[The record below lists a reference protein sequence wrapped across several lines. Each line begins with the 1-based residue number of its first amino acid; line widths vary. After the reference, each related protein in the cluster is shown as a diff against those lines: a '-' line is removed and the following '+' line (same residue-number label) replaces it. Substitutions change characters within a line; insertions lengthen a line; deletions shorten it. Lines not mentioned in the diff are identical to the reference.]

1 MTVDEAITALQRA
14 REMMGGEA
22 RLCLPDNA
30 ELISLVADARHGT
43 VYISDLPNPKL
54 REVVAELASTGNDG
68 EPIIRKTCYVLE
80 SLYPE

>member
-1 MTVDEAITALQRA
+1 MTVDEAIRTLQRA
-14 REMMGGEA
+14 REMMGGDA

-30 ELISLVADARHGT
+30 EIVSVVADARHST

-54 REVVAELASTGNDG
+54 REVVAEVASTGNDG